1 MYIEAQT
8 YYKHKILQAQIMTI
22 QTELSN
28 EATKWKQKDKLE
40 ESTLVISYLTYISDK
55 FTMVVNQEKGKFPM
69 EVYNLFHF
77 STWLCRIC

>member
-28 EATKWKQKDKLE
+28 EATK
-40 ESTLVISYLTYISDK
+40 
-55 FTMVVNQEKGKFPM
+55 
-69 EVYNLFHF
+69 
-77 STWLCRIC
+77 